1 MNESARKWEEF
12 LSPEVLRT
20 KLITASMFLAA
31 FELLKDSII
40 NRVEG
45 FYTIG
50 FDESGVEVSSGYSME
65 VLALNKSRLYASI
78 LWLKKQDAINEDD
91 LVAFEGLRVCR
102 NNVAHELQRII
113 GGNLE
118 LAFVERFPV
127 LIALLRKIEVWWI
140 VNFEIPANADF
151 DGAEIDEPG
160 IVPGAVLMTQLM
172 CEIALGDPDKASY
185 YLNEFKRRRKE
196 K

>member
-45 FYTIG
+45 FYIIG
-50 FDESGVEVSSGYSME
+50 FDENGAETSSGYSME
-65 VLALNKSRLYASI
+65 VLALNKSRLYASL
-78 LWLKKQDAINEDD
+78 LWLKKQDAINDDD
-91 LVAFEGLRVCR
+91 LAAFDGLRICR
-102 NNVAHELQRII
+102 NNVAHELPRII
-113 GGNLE
+113 GGDLE
-118 LAFVERFPV
+118 LAFVEQFDV
-127 LIALLRKIEVWWI
+127 LISLLQKIEVWWI
-140 VNFEIPANADF
+140 VKFEIPINADF
-151 DGAEIDEPG
+151 DGAEINESG
-160 IVPGAVLMTQLM
+160 IVSGAALMTQLM
-172 CEIALGDPDKASY
+172 FEITLGEPEKASY